1 MKGEVLLG
9 KETEGS
15 SQQHLSCDDT
25 LPLTARATEELSPMR
40 NYWDNKEMN
49 FCKISPFCKMYPAK
63 CMCSFTH
70 AHKISIKNTHTM
82 NANLKASQR
91 WRS

>member
-40 NYWDNKEMN
+40 NYWDNKETN
-49 FCKISPFCKMYPAK
+49 FCKFLLFVKFTLPNVCVLSPMPTK
-63 CMCSFTH
+63 
-70 AHKISIKNTHTM
+70 
-82 NANLKASQR
+82 
-91 WRS
+91 